1 MHKYHHTAR
10 MIVWSC
16 CLSLGSVMFALIH
29 YAQYAS
35 DGRGAYSMLV
45 GSRVLFVLS
54 DVLMVLLLISLAK
67 GWTIVRSKVSIMG
80 RVKIAIYIMTYLAA
94 SIACL
99 ITFYTIYDSFQVH
112 FFYGTILGGI
122 GVYDGITGVIA
133 GNGVGDLTDFY
144 NSGGRYMTLTYLT
157 DDQLAAASPT
167 PEPLVRP

>member
-16 CLSLGSVMFALIH
+16 CLSLGSVMFALVH

-80 RVKIAIYIMTYLAA
+80 RVKIAIYICTYFAVSISCIIAYDTLYDA
-94 SIACL
+94 S
-99 ITFYTIYDSFQVH
+99 QVH
-112 FFYGTILGGI
+112 FYYTTPPGICLAALRGLACVWFYFA
-122 GVYDGITGVIA
+122 V
-133 GNGVGDLTDFY
+133 
-144 NSGGRYMTLTYLT
+144 TLTRRT
-157 DDQLAAASPT
+157 FKMKARRNAPRSPCSGIA
-167 PEPLVRP
+167 PS